1 MKDLNNLPSLKRL
14 ECNTNKLESLDNLP
28 NLPSL
33 ERFDCGGNPIEKLT
47 ELKKL
52 GSLHALKHIVLAGC
66 PFADE
71 SGDNLKKEVLIQ
83 LDHLKIRMVNEDE
96 ITEEDI
102 PTAKEE
108 IEKRLKQIKET

>member
-1 MKDLNNLPSLKRL
+1 LKDLNNLPSLKRL

-102 PTAKEE
+102 
-108 IEKRLKQIKET
+108 